1 MMENMMPLM
10 MMSQLGGGSGD
21 GTAQGEAG
29 DASGGGMMR
38 MMMQMMMP
46 ELFTEDIVPL
56 WSDAVALGTVKDRGL
71 LRGGQIDIMLM
82 PPSMN
87 SPKASLRI
95 VCGNGVISV
104 RPDEFAKLQAF
115 FTDLKNRVVTVY
127 WPGEKD
133 GEELSVVDAWA
144 KAQNMEDDLDSKRLI
159 TSMMK

>member
-10 MMSQLGGGSGD
+10 MMSQLGGGSGEESTED
-21 GTAQGEAG
+21 GP
-29 DASGGGMMR
+29 GGGMMN
-38 MMMQMMMP
+38 MMMRMMMP

-71 LRGGQIDIMLM
+71 LRGGQIDVMLM

-95 VCGNGVISV
+95 VCGNGVITV

-115 FTDLKNRVVTVY
+115 FTDLKNRVVSVY
-127 WPGEKD
+127 WPGEKE
-133 GEELSVVDAWA
+133 GEELTVLDAWA
-144 KAQNMEDDLDSKRLI
+144 KAQVMEDDLDNKRLL
-159 TSMMK
+159 TSIMK